1 MKQYLTRKYVL
12 LSSIAIIGVLLAFF
26 IYKNYFYDNASSL
39 NLNEKQQMDAV
50 LAVLDQPTAVF
61 DSSKGKLVTE
71 EAPKMKPESKKKRD
85 SIVVQQL
92 SSSTFRG
99 KSFEEIYKFYEAKV
113 NEYLKTKDKKI
124 LSEIADFSNDPLFN
138 GCKKMDNFKNKFNEL
153 EKKLNGNEEEL
164 Y

>member
-61 DSSKGKLVTE
+61 DSSKGKLITE
-71 EAPKMKPESKKKRD
+71 EAPR
-85 SIVVQQL
+85 
-92 SSSTFRG
+92 F
-99 KSFEEIYKFYEAKV
+99 
-113 NEYLKTKDKKI
+113 KI
-124 LSEIADFSNDPLFN
+124 GIPQT
-138 GCKKMDNFKNKFNEL
+138 
-153 EKKLNGNEEEL
+153 
-164 Y
+164 